1 MTHSLQSA
9 SSSSTLTKR
18 TTLQRL
24 IAAGNLRYWI
34 IVSWALA
41 LATTAP
47 PAMALG
53 WMIVALASGLA
64 RTVVETRITLSDPV
78 RHARLKLF
86 TAFVSCA
93 AWAAAPVIA
102 FTHGDLL
109 GEALAVGLLVAGYTL
124 VFTQMRA
131 APKEALIV
139 SAPYSAVTALLIAS
153 QWGTQA
159 FWVLAAIVPVMGLSL
174 LIKVVVTQMKDDEL
188 TAVNA
193 RQASLIAELQAAR
206 DKADAAN
213 AAKSNF
219 LGVISHELRTPMNG
233 VLGAAQLLEFTELTE
248 RQKEYVGVIRASGDG
263 LMVLLNDILDLTK
276 IEAGR
281 MDLAPAEVDMSD
293 LTPRLIGPFKAQA
306 EAKGLAF
313 ETTVAGELPD
323 RLRLDPLR
331 LAQIAHNLLGN
342 AIKFN
347 PAGRRALQP
356 DRRTAIGQP
365 SAPDPGR
372 GRQRHRHRRRRRRA
386 PVPAL
391 HPGGRLLHPALRR
404 HRPGL
409 EHMPAFRR
417 HDGWGD
423 HGHLATRPGLDLRP
437 VDRGRGAGLARRP
450 AAEPSRLTADAPK
463 APAARSARSAR
474 SRAPAPDRTACDP
487 SPMPT
492 ASRSAAQ
499 PRG

>member
-1 MTHSLQSA
+1 M
-9 SSSSTLTKR
+9 
-18 TTLQRL
+18 
-24 IAAGNLRYWI
+24 
-34 IVSWALA
+34 
-41 LATTAP
+41 
-47 PAMALG
+47 
-53 WMIVALASGLA
+53 
-64 RTVVETRITLSDPV
+64 VETRITLSDPV

-281 MDLAPAEVDMSD
+281 MDLAPADVDMSD

-342 AIKFN
+342 AIKFTPQGVVRFSLTGERLSDN
-347 PAGRRALQP
+347 RA
-356 DRRTAIGQP
+356 
-365 SAPDPGR
+365 
-372 GRQRHRHRRRRRRA
+372 
-386 PVPAL
+386 
-391 HPGGRLLHPALRR
+391 
-404 HRPGL
+404 
-409 EHMPAFRR
+409 
-417 HDGWGD
+417 
-423 HGHLATRPGLDLRP
+423 
-437 VDRGRGAGLARRP
+437 
-450 AAEPSRLTADAPK
+450 RLTLAVADSGIGIAAADVERLFQPFTQVDGSSTRRFGGTGLGLSICQRFAGMMGGEITVTSK
-463 APAARSARSAR
+463 PDQGPVFGLSIEVEALAWPAVRLQSQ
-474 SRAPAPDRTACDP
+474 
-487 SPMPT
+487 
-492 ASRSAAQ
+492 AA
-499 PRG
+499 

>member
-1 MTHSLQSA
+1 MPA
-9 SSSSTLTKR
+9 TL
-18 TTLQRL
+18 
-24 IAAGNLRYWI
+24 
-34 IVSWALA
+34 
-41 LATTAP
+41 
-47 PAMALG
+47 ALG
-53 WMIVALASGLA
+53 WMLVALASGFA

-102 FTHGDLL
+102 FMYGHLL

-139 SAPYSAVTALLIAS
+139 SAPYSLVTLLLIAS
-153 QWGTQA
+153 LWGSRA

-174 LIKVVVTQMKDDEL
+174 LIKVVVTQMRDDEL
-188 TAVNA
+188 AAVNA

-281 MDLAPAEVDMSD
+281 MDLAPADVDMSD

-342 AIKFN
+342 AIKFTPQGVVRFSLTGERLSDN
-347 PAGRRALQP
+347 RA
-356 DRRTAIGQP
+356 
-365 SAPDPGR
+365 
-372 GRQRHRHRRRRRRA
+372 
-386 PVPAL
+386 
-391 HPGGRLLHPALRR
+391 
-404 HRPGL
+404 
-409 EHMPAFRR
+409 
-417 HDGWGD
+417 
-423 HGHLATRPGLDLRP
+423 
-437 VDRGRGAGLARRP
+437 
-450 AAEPSRLTADAPK
+450 RLTLAVADSGIGIAAADVERLFQPFTQVDGSSTRRFGGTGLGLSICQRFAGMMGGEITVTSK
-463 APAARSARSAR
+463 PDQGPVFGLSIEVEALAWPAVRLQSQ
-474 SRAPAPDRTACDP
+474 
-487 SPMPT
+487 
-492 ASRSAAQ
+492 AA
-499 PRG
+499 

>member
-102 FTHGDLL
+102 FTYGELFGD
-109 GEALAVGLLVAGYTL
+109 ALAVGLLVAGYTL

-206 DKADAAN
+206 DRADAAS

-281 MDLAPAEVDMSD
+281 MDLAPADVDMSD

-342 AIKFN
+342 AIKFTPQGVVRFSLTGERLSDN
-347 PAGRRALQP
+347 RA
-356 DRRTAIGQP
+356 
-365 SAPDPGR
+365 
-372 GRQRHRHRRRRRRA
+372 
-386 PVPAL
+386 
-391 HPGGRLLHPALRR
+391 
-404 HRPGL
+404 
-409 EHMPAFRR
+409 
-417 HDGWGD
+417 
-423 HGHLATRPGLDLRP
+423 
-437 VDRGRGAGLARRP
+437 
-450 AAEPSRLTADAPK
+450 RLTLAVADSGIGIAAADVERLFQPFTQVDGSSTRRFGGTGLGLSICQRFAGMMGGEITVTSK
-463 APAARSARSAR
+463 PDQGPVFGLSIEVEALAWPAVRLQSQ
-474 SRAPAPDRTACDP
+474 
-487 SPMPT
+487 
-492 ASRSAAQ
+492 AA
-499 PRG
+499 

>member
-34 IVSWALA
+34 IVSWAVA

-102 FTHGDLL
+102 FTYGELFGD
-109 GEALAVGLLVAGYTL
+109 ALAVGLLVAGYTL

-131 APKEALIV
+131 APREALIV

-206 DKADAAN
+206 DRADAAS

-281 MDLAPAEVDMSD
+281 MDLAPADVDMSD

-313 ETTVAGELPD
+313 ETTVAGEMPD

-342 AIKFN
+342 AIKFT
-347 PAGRRALQP
+347 PQGVVRFSLTGERLSDSRARLTLAVADSGIGIAASDVERLFQPFTQVDGSSTRRFGGTGLGLSICQRFAGMMGGEITVTSQP
-356 DRRTAIGQP
+356 DQGSVFGLSIEVEAL
-365 SAPDPGR
+365 AW
-372 GRQRHRHRRRRRRA
+372 
-386 PVPAL
+386 PAV
-391 HPGGRLLHPALRR
+391 RLQSQ
-404 HRPGL
+404 
-409 EHMPAFRR
+409 
-417 HDGWGD
+417 
-423 HGHLATRPGLDLRP
+423 
-437 VDRGRGAGLARRP
+437 
-450 AAEPSRLTADAPK
+450 AA
-463 APAARSARSAR
+463 
-474 SRAPAPDRTACDP
+474 
-487 SPMPT
+487 
-492 ASRSAAQ
+492 
-499 PRG
+499 

>member
-1 MTHSLQSA
+1 MTHSLQTASSA
-9 SSSSTLTKR
+9 STVIRR
-18 TTLQRL
+18 TMLQRL

-34 IVSWALA
+34 IVSWAAA
-41 LATTAP
+41 LATTVEPTLAFGWMV
-47 PAMALG
+47 MAL
-53 WMIVALASGLA
+53 MSGLA
-64 RTVVETRITLSDPV
+64 RSFVETHVQLADTVKL
-78 RHARLKLF
+78 ARLKLF

-93 AWAAAPVIA
+93 AWAVAPVIA

-153 QWGTQA
+153 QWGAQA

-281 MDLAPAEVDMSD
+281 MDLAPADVDMSD

-342 AIKFN
+342 AIKFTPQGVVRFSLTGERLSDN
-347 PAGRRALQP
+347 RA
-356 DRRTAIGQP
+356 
-365 SAPDPGR
+365 
-372 GRQRHRHRRRRRRA
+372 
-386 PVPAL
+386 
-391 HPGGRLLHPALRR
+391 
-404 HRPGL
+404 
-409 EHMPAFRR
+409 
-417 HDGWGD
+417 
-423 HGHLATRPGLDLRP
+423 
-437 VDRGRGAGLARRP
+437 
-450 AAEPSRLTADAPK
+450 RLTLAVADSGIGI
-463 APAARSARSAR
+463 AASDVERLFQPFTQVDGSSTRRFGGTGLGLSICQRFAGMMGGEITVTSK
-474 SRAPAPDRTACDP
+474 PDQGSVFGLSIEVEAL
-487 SPMPT
+487 
-492 ASRSAAQ
+492 A
-499 PRG
+499 

>member
-34 IVSWALA
+34 IVSWAVA

-47 PAMALG
+47 PTMALG

-109 GEALAVGLLVAGYTL
+109 GDALAVGLLVAGYTL

-131 APKEALIV
+131 APREALIV

-281 MDLAPAEVDMSD
+281 MDLAPADVDMSD
-293 LTPRLIGPFKAQA
+293 LTPRLIGPFRAQA

-313 ETTVAGELPD
+313 ETTVSGELPD

-342 AIKFN
+342 AIKFTPQGVVRFSLTGERLSDN
-347 PAGRRALQP
+347 RARLTLAVADSGIGIAASDVERLFQPFTQVDGSSTRRFGGTGLGLSICQRFAGMMGGEITVTSQP
-356 DRRTAIGQP
+356 DQGSVFGLSIEVEAL
-365 SAPDPGR
+365 AW
-372 GRQRHRHRRRRRRA
+372 
-386 PVPAL
+386 PAV
-391 HPGGRLLHPALRR
+391 RLQSQ
-404 HRPGL
+404 
-409 EHMPAFRR
+409 
-417 HDGWGD
+417 
-423 HGHLATRPGLDLRP
+423 
-437 VDRGRGAGLARRP
+437 
-450 AAEPSRLTADAPK
+450 AA
-463 APAARSARSAR
+463 
-474 SRAPAPDRTACDP
+474 
-487 SPMPT
+487 
-492 ASRSAAQ
+492 
-499 PRG
+499 

>member
-9 SSSSTLTKR
+9 SPSSTLTRR

-34 IVSWALA
+34 IVSWAVA
-41 LATTAP
+41 LATTVP

-53 WMIVALASGLA
+53 WMIVALVSGLA
-64 RTVVETRITLSDPV
+64 RTVVETRITLSDPA

-93 AWAAAPVIA
+93 AWAVAPVIA

-153 QWGTQA
+153 QWGAQA

-281 MDLAPAEVDMSD
+281 MDLAPADVDMSD

-342 AIKFN
+342 AIKFTPQGVVRFSLTGERLSDN
-347 PAGRRALQP
+347 RARLTLAVADSGIGIAAADVERLFQPFTQEDGSSTRRFGGTGLGLSICQRFAGMMGREITVTSQP
-356 DRRTAIGQP
+356 DQG
-365 SAPDPGR
+365 
-372 GRQRHRHRRRRRRA
+372 
-386 PVPAL
+386 PVFGLSIEVEAL
-391 HPGGRLLHPALRR
+391 A
-404 HRPGL
+404 
-409 EHMPAFRR
+409 
-417 HDGWGD
+417 W
-423 HGHLATRPGLDLRP
+423 
-437 VDRGRGAGLARRP
+437 
-450 AAEPSRLTADAPK
+450 
-463 APAARSARSAR
+463 PAARLQSQ
-474 SRAPAPDRTACDP
+474 
-487 SPMPT
+487 
-492 ASRSAAQ
+492 AA
-499 PRG
+499 

>member
-47 PAMALG
+47 PATALG

-281 MDLAPAEVDMSD
+281 MDLAPADVDMSD

-306 EAKGLAF
+306 EAKGLGF
-313 ETTVAGELPD
+313 EMVIAGGLPE
-323 RLRLDPLR
+323 RVRLDPLR

-342 AIKFN
+342 AIKFT
-347 PAGRRALQP
+347 PQGSVRLSLTGERLSHSRARLTLAVADSGIGIAASDVERLFQPFTQVDGSSTRRFGGTGLGLSICQRLAGMMGGEITVA
-356 DRRTAIGQP
+356 
-365 SAPDPGR
+365 S
-372 GRQRHRHRRRRRRA
+372 
-386 PVPAL
+386 
-391 HPGGRLLHPALRR
+391 HPGHGSTFSLSIEVEALAWPAVELQSQ
-404 HRPGL
+404 
-409 EHMPAFRR
+409 
-417 HDGWGD
+417 
-423 HGHLATRPGLDLRP
+423 
-437 VDRGRGAGLARRP
+437 
-450 AAEPSRLTADAPK
+450 AA
-463 APAARSARSAR
+463 
-474 SRAPAPDRTACDP
+474 
-487 SPMPT
+487 
-492 ASRSAAQ
+492 
-499 PRG
+499 

>member
-64 RTVVETRITLSDPV
+64 RTVVETRITLSDPA

-93 AWAAAPVIA
+93 AWAVAPVIA

-153 QWGTQA
+153 QWGAQA

-188 TAVNA
+188 AAVNA

-233 VLGAAQLLEFTELTE
+233 VLGAAQLLEFTELKE

-281 MDLAPAEVDMSD
+281 MDLAPADVDMSD
-293 LTPRLIGPFKAQA
+293 LAPRLIGPFKAQA

-313 ETTVAGELPD
+313 ETVIAGGLPE
-323 RLRLDPLR
+323 RVRLDPLR

-342 AIKFN
+342 AIKFTPQGSVRLSLTGERLSDN
-347 PAGRRALQP
+347 RARLTLAVSDSGIGIAACDVERLFQPFTQVDGSSTRRFGGTGLGLSICQRLAGMMGGEITVASQP
-356 DRRTAIGQP
+356 DQGSTFSLSIEVEAL
-365 SAPDPGR
+365 AW
-372 GRQRHRHRRRRRRA
+372 
-386 PVPAL
+386 PAVEL
-391 HPGGRLLHPALRR
+391 QNQ
-404 HRPGL
+404 
-409 EHMPAFRR
+409 
-417 HDGWGD
+417 
-423 HGHLATRPGLDLRP
+423 
-437 VDRGRGAGLARRP
+437 
-450 AAEPSRLTADAPK
+450 AA
-463 APAARSARSAR
+463 
-474 SRAPAPDRTACDP
+474 
-487 SPMPT
+487 
-492 ASRSAAQ
+492 
-499 PRG
+499 

>member
-53 WMIVALASGLA
+53 WMMVALASGLA

-109 GEALAVGLLVAGYTL
+109 GDALAVGLLVAGYTL

-131 APKEALIV
+131 APREALIV

-281 MDLAPAEVDMSD
+281 MDLAPADVDMSD
-293 LTPRLIGPFKAQA
+293 LTPRLIGPFRAQA

-313 ETTVAGELPD
+313 ETTVSGELPD

-342 AIKFN
+342 AIKFTPQGVVRFSLTGERLSDN
-347 PAGRRALQP
+347 RARLTLAVADSGIGIAASDVERLFQPFTQVDGSSTRRFGGTGLGLSICQRFAGMMGGEITVTSQP
-356 DRRTAIGQP
+356 DQGSVFGLSIEVEAL
-365 SAPDPGR
+365 AW
-372 GRQRHRHRRRRRRA
+372 
-386 PVPAL
+386 PAV
-391 HPGGRLLHPALRR
+391 RLQSQ
-404 HRPGL
+404 
-409 EHMPAFRR
+409 
-417 HDGWGD
+417 
-423 HGHLATRPGLDLRP
+423 
-437 VDRGRGAGLARRP
+437 
-450 AAEPSRLTADAPK
+450 AA
-463 APAARSARSAR
+463 
-474 SRAPAPDRTACDP
+474 
-487 SPMPT
+487 
-492 ASRSAAQ
+492 
-499 PRG
+499 

>member
-1 MTHSLQSA
+1 M
-9 SSSSTLTKR
+9 
-18 TTLQRL
+18 
-24 IAAGNLRYWI
+24 
-34 IVSWALA
+34 
-41 LATTAP
+41 
-47 PAMALG
+47 
-53 WMIVALASGLA
+53 
-64 RTVVETRITLSDPV
+64 VETRITLSDPV

-281 MDLAPAEVDMSD
+281 MDLAPADVDMSD

-342 AIKFN
+342 AIKFTPQGVVRLSLTGERLSDN
-347 PAGRRALQP
+347 RARLTLAVADSGIGIPASDVERLFQRFTQVDGSSTRRFGGTGLGLSICQRFAGMMGGEITVTSQP
-356 DRRTAIGQP
+356 DQSSIFGL
-365 SAPDPGR
+365 SIE
-372 GRQRHRHRRRRRRA
+372 
-386 PVPAL
+386 VEAL
-391 HPGGRLLHPALRR
+391 A
-404 HRPGL
+404 
-409 EHMPAFRR
+409 
-417 HDGWGD
+417 W
-423 HGHLATRPGLDLRP
+423 
-437 VDRGRGAGLARRP
+437 P
-450 AAEPSRLTADAPK
+450 AAQLQSQ
-463 APAARSARSAR
+463 AA
-474 SRAPAPDRTACDP
+474 
-487 SPMPT
+487 
-492 ASRSAAQ
+492 
-499 PRG
+499 

>member
-47 PAMALG
+47 PATALG

-109 GEALAVGLLVAGYTL
+109 GDALAVGLLVAGYTL

-131 APKEALIV
+131 APREALIV

-281 MDLAPAEVDMSD
+281 MDLAPADVDMSD
-293 LTPRLIGPFKAQA
+293 LTPRLIGPFRAQA

-313 ETTVAGELPD
+313 ETTVSGELPD

-342 AIKFN
+342 AIKFTPQGSVRLSLTGERLSDN
-347 PAGRRALQP
+347 RARLTLAVSDSGIGIAACDVERLFQPFTQVDGSSTRRFGGTGLGLSICQRLAGMMGGEITVASQP
-356 DRRTAIGQP
+356 DQGSTFSLSIEVEAL
-365 SAPDPGR
+365 AW
-372 GRQRHRHRRRRRRA
+372 
-386 PVPAL
+386 PAVEL
-391 HPGGRLLHPALRR
+391 QNQ
-404 HRPGL
+404 
-409 EHMPAFRR
+409 
-417 HDGWGD
+417 
-423 HGHLATRPGLDLRP
+423 
-437 VDRGRGAGLARRP
+437 
-450 AAEPSRLTADAPK
+450 AA
-463 APAARSARSAR
+463 
-474 SRAPAPDRTACDP
+474 
-487 SPMPT
+487 
-492 ASRSAAQ
+492 
-499 PRG
+499 

>member
-9 SSSSTLTKR
+9 SPSSTLTRR

-34 IVSWALA
+34 IVSWAVA
-41 LATTAP
+41 LATTVP

-53 WMIVALASGLA
+53 WMIVALVSGLA
-64 RTVVETRITLSDPV
+64 RTVVETRITLSDPA

-93 AWAAAPVIA
+93 AWAVAPVIA

-153 QWGTQA
+153 QWGAQA

-233 VLGAAQLLEFTELTE
+233 ILGAAQLLEFTELTE

-281 MDLAPAEVDMSD
+281 MDLAPADVDMSD

-342 AIKFN
+342 AIKFTPQGVVRFSLTGERLSDN
-347 PAGRRALQP
+347 RARLTLAVADSGIGIAAADVERLFQPFTQVDGSSTRRFGGTGLGLSICQRFAGMMGGEITVTSQP
-356 DRRTAIGQP
+356 DQGSVFGLSIEVEAL
-365 SAPDPGR
+365 AW
-372 GRQRHRHRRRRRRA
+372 
-386 PVPAL
+386 PAV
-391 HPGGRLLHPALRR
+391 RLQSQ
-404 HRPGL
+404 
-409 EHMPAFRR
+409 
-417 HDGWGD
+417 
-423 HGHLATRPGLDLRP
+423 
-437 VDRGRGAGLARRP
+437 
-450 AAEPSRLTADAPK
+450 AA
-463 APAARSARSAR
+463 
-474 SRAPAPDRTACDP
+474 
-487 SPMPT
+487 
-492 ASRSAAQ
+492 
-499 PRG
+499 

>member
-1 MTHSLQSA
+1 AALVTTVPA
-9 SSSSTLTKR
+9 TL
-18 TTLQRL
+18 
-24 IAAGNLRYWI
+24 
-34 IVSWALA
+34 
-41 LATTAP
+41 
-47 PAMALG
+47 ALG
-53 WMIVALASGLA
+53 WMLVALASGFA

-102 FTHGDLL
+102 FMYGHLL

-139 SAPYSAVTALLIAS
+139 SAPYSLVTLLLIAS
-153 QWGTQA
+153 LWGSRA

-174 LIKVVVTQMKDDEL
+174 LIKVVVTQMRDDEL
-188 TAVNA
+188 AAVNA

-248 RQKEYVGVIRASGDG
+248 RQKEYVGVIRSSGDG

-281 MDLAPAEVDMSD
+281 MDLAPADVDMSD
-293 LTPRLIGPFKAQA
+293 LAPRLIGPFKAQA

-313 ETTVAGELPD
+313 ETVIAGELPE
-323 RLRLDPLR
+323 RVRLDPLR

-342 AIKFN
+342 AIKFT
-347 PAGRRALQP
+347 PQGSVRLSLTGERLSEGRARLTLAVADSGIGIAASDIERLFQPFTQVDGSSTRRFGGTGLGLSICQRLAGLMGGEITVASQP
-356 DRRTAIGQP
+356 DQGSTFSLSIEVEAL
-365 SAPDPGR
+365 AW
-372 GRQRHRHRRRRRRA
+372 
-386 PVPAL
+386 PASEL
-391 HPGGRLLHPALRR
+391 QSC
-404 HRPGL
+404 
-409 EHMPAFRR
+409 
-417 HDGWGD
+417 
-423 HGHLATRPGLDLRP
+423 
-437 VDRGRGAGLARRP
+437 
-450 AAEPSRLTADAPK
+450 AA
-463 APAARSARSAR
+463 
-474 SRAPAPDRTACDP
+474 
-487 SPMPT
+487 
-492 ASRSAAQ
+492 
-499 PRG
+499 

>member
-64 RTVVETRITLSDPV
+64 RTVVETRITLSDPA

-93 AWAAAPVIA
+93 AWAVAPVIA

-153 QWGTQA
+153 QWGAQA

-193 RQASLIAELQAAR
+193 RQASLIDELQAAR
-206 DKADAAN
+206 DKADAAS

-233 VLGAAQLLEFTELTE
+233 VLGAAQLLEFTELKE

-281 MDLAPAEVDMSD
+281 MDLAPADVDMSD

-342 AIKFN
+342 AIKFTPQGSVRLSLTGERLSDN
-347 PAGRRALQP
+347 RARLTLAVSDSGIGIAACDVERLFQPFTQVDGSSTRRFGGTGLGLSICQRLAGMMGGEITVASQP
-356 DRRTAIGQP
+356 DQGSTFSLSIEVEAL
-365 SAPDPGR
+365 AW
-372 GRQRHRHRRRRRRA
+372 
-386 PVPAL
+386 PAVEL
-391 HPGGRLLHPALRR
+391 QNQ
-404 HRPGL
+404 
-409 EHMPAFRR
+409 
-417 HDGWGD
+417 
-423 HGHLATRPGLDLRP
+423 
-437 VDRGRGAGLARRP
+437 
-450 AAEPSRLTADAPK
+450 AA
-463 APAARSARSAR
+463 
-474 SRAPAPDRTACDP
+474 
-487 SPMPT
+487 
-492 ASRSAAQ
+492 
-499 PRG
+499 

>member
-9 SSSSTLTKR
+9 SPSSTLTRR

-34 IVSWALA
+34 IVSWAVA

-53 WMIVALASGLA
+53 WMIVALVSGLA
-64 RTVVETRITLSDPV
+64 RTVVETRITLSDPA

-93 AWAAAPVIA
+93 AWAVAPVIA

-153 QWGTQA
+153 QWGAQA

-281 MDLAPAEVDMSD
+281 MDLAPADVDMSD

-342 AIKFN
+342 AIKFTPQGSVRLSLTGERLSDN
-347 PAGRRALQP
+347 RARLTLAVSDSGIGIAACDVERLFQPFTQVDGSSTRRFGGTGLGLSICQRLAGMMGGEITVASQP
-356 DRRTAIGQP
+356 DQGSTFSLSIEVEAL
-365 SAPDPGR
+365 AW
-372 GRQRHRHRRRRRRA
+372 
-386 PVPAL
+386 PAVEL
-391 HPGGRLLHPALRR
+391 QNQ
-404 HRPGL
+404 
-409 EHMPAFRR
+409 
-417 HDGWGD
+417 
-423 HGHLATRPGLDLRP
+423 
-437 VDRGRGAGLARRP
+437 
-450 AAEPSRLTADAPK
+450 AA
-463 APAARSARSAR
+463 
-474 SRAPAPDRTACDP
+474 
-487 SPMPT
+487 
-492 ASRSAAQ
+492 
-499 PRG
+499 

>member
-47 PAMALG
+47 PATALG

-153 QWGTQA
+153 QWGAQA

-206 DKADAAN
+206 DRADAAS

-233 VLGAAQLLEFTELTE
+233 VLGAAQLLEFTELKE

-281 MDLAPAEVDMSD
+281 MDLAPADVDMSD

-342 AIKFN
+342 AIKFIPQGVVRFSLTGERLSDN
-347 PAGRRALQP
+347 RA
-356 DRRTAIGQP
+356 
-365 SAPDPGR
+365 
-372 GRQRHRHRRRRRRA
+372 
-386 PVPAL
+386 
-391 HPGGRLLHPALRR
+391 
-404 HRPGL
+404 
-409 EHMPAFRR
+409 
-417 HDGWGD
+417 
-423 HGHLATRPGLDLRP
+423 
-437 VDRGRGAGLARRP
+437 
-450 AAEPSRLTADAPK
+450 RLTLAVADSGIGIAAADVERLFQPFTQVDGSSTRRFGGTGLGLSICQRFAGMMGGEITVTSK
-463 APAARSARSAR
+463 PDQGPVFGLSIEVEALAWPAARLQSQ
-474 SRAPAPDRTACDP
+474 
-487 SPMPT
+487 
-492 ASRSAAQ
+492 AA
-499 PRG
+499 

>member
-9 SSSSTLTKR
+9 SPSSTLTRR

-34 IVSWALA
+34 IVSWAVA
-41 LATTAP
+41 LATTVP

-53 WMIVALASGLA
+53 WMIVALVSGLA
-64 RTVVETRITLSDPV
+64 RTVVETRITLSDPA

-93 AWAAAPVIA
+93 AWAVAPVIA

-153 QWGTQA
+153 QWGAQA

-233 VLGAAQLLEFTELTE
+233 ILGAAQLLEFTELTE

-281 MDLAPAEVDMSD
+281 MDLAPADVDMSD

-342 AIKFN
+342 AIKFTPQGVVRFSLTGERLSDN
-347 PAGRRALQP
+347 RA
-356 DRRTAIGQP
+356 
-365 SAPDPGR
+365 
-372 GRQRHRHRRRRRRA
+372 
-386 PVPAL
+386 
-391 HPGGRLLHPALRR
+391 
-404 HRPGL
+404 
-409 EHMPAFRR
+409 
-417 HDGWGD
+417 
-423 HGHLATRPGLDLRP
+423 
-437 VDRGRGAGLARRP
+437 
-450 AAEPSRLTADAPK
+450 RLTLAVADSGIGIAAADVERLFQPFTQVDGSSTRRFGGTGLGLSICQRFAGMMGGEITVTSK
-463 APAARSARSAR
+463 PDQGPVFGLSIEVEALAWPAVRLQSQ
-474 SRAPAPDRTACDP
+474 
-487 SPMPT
+487 
-492 ASRSAAQ
+492 AA
-499 PRG
+499 

>member
-1 MTHSLQSA
+1 ML
-9 SSSSTLTKR
+9 
-18 TTLQRL
+18 
-24 IAAGNLRYWI
+24 
-34 IVSWALA
+34 
-41 LATTAP
+41 
-47 PAMALG
+47 
-53 WMIVALASGLA
+53 VALASGFA

-102 FTHGDLL
+102 FMYGHLL

-139 SAPYSAVTALLIAS
+139 SAPYSLVTLLLIAS
-153 QWGTQA
+153 LWGSRA

-174 LIKVVVTQMKDDEL
+174 LIKVVVTQMRDDEL
-188 TAVNA
+188 AAVNA

-281 MDLAPAEVDMSD
+281 MDLAPADVDMSD

-342 AIKFN
+342 AIKFTPQGVVRFSLTGERLSDN
-347 PAGRRALQP
+347 RA
-356 DRRTAIGQP
+356 
-365 SAPDPGR
+365 
-372 GRQRHRHRRRRRRA
+372 
-386 PVPAL
+386 
-391 HPGGRLLHPALRR
+391 
-404 HRPGL
+404 
-409 EHMPAFRR
+409 
-417 HDGWGD
+417 
-423 HGHLATRPGLDLRP
+423 
-437 VDRGRGAGLARRP
+437 
-450 AAEPSRLTADAPK
+450 RLTLAVADSGIGIAAADVERLFQPFTQVDGSSTRRFGGTGLGLSICQRFAGMMGGEITVTSK
-463 APAARSARSAR
+463 PDQGPVFGLSIEVEALAWPAVRLQSQ
-474 SRAPAPDRTACDP
+474 
-487 SPMPT
+487 
-492 ASRSAAQ
+492 AA
-499 PRG
+499 